1 MLIEFV
7 DPEKLSSEDKT
18 EFIRI
23 KTAIEDEIKRLM
35 AEVSALQK
43 EYGQESAWF
52 LEVQI
57 KYQT

>member
-1 MLIEFV
+1 
-7 DPEKLSSEDKT
+7 
-18 EFIRI
+18 
-23 KTAIEDEIKRLM
+23 M

>member
-43 EYGQESAWF
+43 EYGQESA
-52 LEVQI
+52 
-57 KYQT
+57 